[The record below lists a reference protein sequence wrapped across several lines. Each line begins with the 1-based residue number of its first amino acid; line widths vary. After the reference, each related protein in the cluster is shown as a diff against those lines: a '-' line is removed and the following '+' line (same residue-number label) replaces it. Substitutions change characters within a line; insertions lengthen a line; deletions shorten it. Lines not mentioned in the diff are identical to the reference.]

1 MTLQHSAA
9 CHANQSCVS
18 TELAVRIRD
27 TLPAGKT
34 LASSHSWP
42 GIQNPSLPIQLPGQQ
57 EDLCAWNLDSILLS
71 ICFFHC
77 LGSHAYAAGVQLVW
91 VPYVNTDIDRR
102 AFLMHGH
109 H

>member
-9 CHANQSCVS
+9 CHASQVRIS
-18 TELAVRIRD
+18 TEVAVRIRV

-71 ICFFHC
+71 ICF
-77 LGSHAYAAGVQLVW
+77 
-91 VPYVNTDIDRR
+91 
-102 AFLMHGH
+102 GH
-109 H
+109 